1 MTKLCPMRTIFD
13 PHCILKFLINKKI
26 WRSWR
31 ESGCSRTS
39 MCLIHHILWFTSS
52 RQLCCPILF
61 QTKWLRQTDILS
73 ATRNADSRPYQHHKQ
88 KSPTQMG
95 EARLFGGAGG
105 SRTRVRKSSAFGST
119 CLAKS
124 LNLTA
129 RYPTGREDVR
139 RAQLGFSELALNI
152 PHRDLMRVDP
162 GDLHAQ
168 AHVRPRALRQVF
180 KLLVRSCRR
189 WQL

>member
-1 MTKLCPMRTIFD
+1 VPRFLCGRCVVLPGERGGIKGAFAPNMLIK
-13 PHCILKFLINKKI
+13 CLFLLHLN
-26 WRSWR
+26 
-31 ESGCSRTS
+31 
-39 MCLIHHILWFTSS
+39 
-52 RQLCCPILF
+52 
-61 QTKWLRQTDILS
+61 
-73 ATRNADSRPYQHHKQ
+73 
-88 KSPTQMG
+88 
-95 EARLFGGAGG
+95 GGAGG

-124 LNLTA
+124 FSLIA
-129 RYPTGREDVR
+129 RYPTGREDVQ

-152 PHRDLMRVDP
+152 PQRDLVRVDP